1 MSQLFKR
8 KDKVLKEKVKKRK
21 KNLVKW
27 KLKRLKISIK
37 ILGKILV

>member
-1 MSQLFKR
+1 MSQLFKK